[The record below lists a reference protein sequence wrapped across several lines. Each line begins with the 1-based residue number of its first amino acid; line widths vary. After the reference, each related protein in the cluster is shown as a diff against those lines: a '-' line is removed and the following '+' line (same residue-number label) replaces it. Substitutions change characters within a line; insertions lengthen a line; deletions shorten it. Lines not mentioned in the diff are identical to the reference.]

1 MPAKF
6 LNLVEKKF
14 PDLNESF
21 KSNHFSSYMIDE
33 LDLYGIGQRVCKS
46 LDITERDLK
55 KVQSKYFSEFYL
67 VNSSFKERDLF
78 ANFEKLDLYP
88 VPASQVKNIVM
99 FADDKK
105 KQGFRIDFLL
115 PCNVRK
121 YDNDGNFTL
130 EKDVIFVG
138 EYFGFYGP
146 KYEEKTIKKTEWQNN
161 LEKAVNQKCLHI
173 TDIKVENICNVL
185 KDKKIDSKCYPDYV
199 SNNFDINDEHNKKIL
214 FLRTQLHNFIYTYLI
229 NELLW
234 HIKYDYS
241 KLNIENLELVKS
253 KNKSYLDEFQELFLG
268 CDNLKSGEIARR
280 CSSILS
286 SYDIKF
292 KKEQNKRTANYKV
305 KIR

>member
-1 MPAKF
+1 M
-6 LNLVEKKF
+6 V
-14 PDLNESF
+14 
-21 KSNHFSSYMIDE
+21 DE
-33 LDLYGIGQRVCKS
+33 LDLYGIGQRVCES
-46 LDITERDLK
+46 LEITERDLK

-253 KNKSYLDEFQELFLG
+253 KNKSYLDEFQELFVE